1 MNQYALRTTPDLWP
15 TLIAN
20 GITLGAIQQDEDGNV
35 SAINGAWDYIGEIH
49 EPTGETQTIDG
60 VETPITAPITNDQG
74 VPYLHANLKTPL
86 DLLKV
91 AQQMASQ
98 DQAIADGLSNLTSF
112 FIIDSRTGL
121 ARFPNSPVR
130 TWL

>member
-49 EPTGETQTIDG
+49 EPTGEVDEEG
-60 VETPITAPITNDQG
+60 LPITAPITDEQG
-74 VPYLHANLKTPL
+74 TPYLHANLKTPL
-86 DLLKV
+86 DLLQV

-98 DQAIADGLSNLTSF
+98 DQAIADGLTNLTSF

>member
-1 MNQYALRTTPDLWP
+1 MNQYALRTTPDLWT
-15 TLIAN
+15 TLIIN

-35 SAINGAWDYIGEIH
+35 SATQGGAWDYIGEIH
-49 EPTGETQTIDG
+49 QPTGATDEEG
-60 VETPITAPITNDQG
+60 APITAPITDEQG
-74 VPYLHANLKTPL
+74 TPYLHANLKTPL

-98 DQAIADGLSNLTSF
+98 DQAIADGLANLSSF
-112 FIIDSRTGL
+112 FIINPNTGK
-121 ARFPNSPVR
+121 ARLPNSPVR